1 VEPDSLMRGL
11 VKRCQSLGV
20 RIVENTRAERFLRTG
35 DVVTVITT
43 ADGGE
48 YDGDVF
54 VLAAGVWSGPLS
66 AKLGVPMP
74 IRPGKGYSVDYSPAP
89 VTLRTTLTLEDAR
102 VAVTP
107 LNGMVRLAGT
117 MEFGGFDESVNS
129 VRVDAIRRAAVAAF
143 TDWGSPDGEATP
155 WAGLRPMTPDGLP
168 IIGRLGPLRNVF
180 IASGHGMLGLTL
192 APATAEIVT
201 DMVVHQR
208 MPLTAAAV
216 SPGRFLGRRARG

>member
-1 VEPDSLMRGL
+1 MRGL
-11 VKRCQSLGV
+11 VKRCEALGV
-20 RIVENTRAERFLRTG
+20 RIVENTRVERFLRTG
-35 DVVTVITT
+35 DAVTLATT

-48 YDGDVF
+48 YGGDVF
-54 VLAAGVWSGPLS
+54 VVAAGVWSGPLS

-74 IRPGKGYSVDYSPAP
+74 IRPGKGYSIDYSPAP
-89 VTLRTTLTLEDAR
+89 VALRTTLTLEDAR

-117 MEFGGFDESVNS
+117 MEFGGFDESINA
-129 VRVDAIRRAAVAAF
+129 VRVDAIRRAAEAAF
-143 TDWGSPDGEATP
+143 TDWGNPVGEAAP

-168 IIGRLGPLRNVF
+168 IIGRLGPLRNAF

-201 DMVVHQR
+201 DMVVHER
-208 MPLTAAAV
+208 MPLNASAV
-216 SPGRFLGRRARG
+216 SPNRFLSRRTRG